1 MIPIGVARRTLVVT
15 ALLLASLVAGP
26 AGPAGAPAPVSAAT
40 WNGRYSVWRGNAFAP
55 QYLDASCVGATIQI
69 MLNLI
74 DNRRDRSKGR
84 QLEYLAYAQRQSRY
98 EITDDGA
105 DPEGWAAAM
114 RHFGGGDDYGW
125 ASDTTIQAALRRAA
139 TQMRQTG
146 KPVGL
151 LVHFGRHAWV
161 MTGFESTAD
170 PETTTDFD
178 VTAAEVVGPLW
189 PDGRL
194 NGQKFDPGPGTWQD
208 VGTLS
213 RKFDAYVV
221 PNQPIW
227 AGQYVTIVPRASDA
241 QPGSAPSSQLPDLN
255 SALGW
260 IWVFDRLAQRAPV
273 RDMLWLP

>member
-1 MIPIGVARRTLVVT
+1 MLVT
-15 ALLLASLVAGP
+15 ALLLVALVAAP
-26 AGPAGAPAPVSAAT
+26 AGPAGAAT
-40 WNGRYSVWRGNAFAP
+40 WSGRFSIWRANAFAP
-55 QYLDASCVGATIQI
+55 QYLDASCVGATIQM

-74 DNRRDRSKGR
+74 EGRRDPSKGS
-84 QLEYLAYAQRQSRY
+84 QLEYLAYAQRHSRY
-98 EITDDGA
+98 DITDDGA

-125 ASDTTIQAALRRAA
+125 VSDTTIEAALYRAA
-139 TQMRQTG
+139 RQMRETN

-161 MTGFESTAD
+161 MTGFEATAD
-170 PETTTDFD
+170 PRVTDDFE

-189 PDGRL
+189 PNGTL
-194 NGQKFDPGPGTWQD
+194 NGAKFDPGPGTWQN
-208 VGTLS
+208 VRTLS
-213 RKFDAYVV
+213 QKFDAYVE
-221 PNQPIW
+221 PGHDIW
-227 AGQYVTIVPRASDA
+227 MGKYVTIVPRAGDTA
-241 QPGSAPSSQLPDLN
+241 LPGSAPGSELPDLS